1 MDTAGLHDPYWY
13 EGGVGLL
20 SMVDMLNS
28 DSGIETVTFQKTG
41 TKGLDDVVIAH
52 QNGRT
57 IYTQIKH
64 TRADKTLTFGDMVS
78 RPSAEDGQGGGKS
91 LLAHIAEAWREA
103 RSECEFAEAR
113 IYTNRSTSNR
123 PYLHRPA
130 LTAFWQHLSD
140 QIQNADKIS
149 SISFPAEWHE
159 AWQEWLSQLDCL
171 GDDARKLE
179 FLKVLH
185 LDSDQ
190 GGLEV
195 LDTEL
200 RSRLRRALGVTEEQ
214 AAELL
219 NSLYAALRKWTTSLR
234 KNDAITAEEV
244 WAELGAE
251 EATVGV
257 HALPPPAPFFP
268 SRIGFLDQVGT
279 ALRRASHPIVFMTGE
294 PGCGKTS
301 IVSALVNRSDPF
313 IDLRYHA
320 YRPITPDMTDLS
332 IDTGETATAEVLWG
346 DLLIQLRRHLTGRL
360 AQHRVPLRISFLSI
374 LDRRREVLRLASA
387 LAKERGRH
395 VVIAID
401 GIDHAARANQ
411 PYRLPFLDS
420 LPEPDEVP
428 DDVCLFLVGQPPEAW
443 PAYPYWLREVSSAV
457 KTYRVPQVDYE
468 DIRTLVVDRVMSV
481 EPDVHDA
488 LVRVIADVTKHNTL
502 SVVFA
507 VEEAAEFPQP
517 RGLHDR
523 LRQRALAGSL
533 RGYYDGIWG
542 NATALLPQ
550 QLFARERIAACV
562 AVAREHLTGQ
572 LLSHV
577 FTDDSV
583 SPHDWNEVLRNLRP
597 LLVEDERGFRV
608 LHNDVRVHLSL
619 HAGADQSR
627 LREIS
632 NLFLRYYEGD
642 ACTPEARHSHLFEY
656 ARLAGKLKKASAAYT
671 PLWVAEAAAF
681 DRPME
686 ELFLQARLALQ
697 GLEETADWD
706 LIHTVVCGF
715 ETLQQLDRSDGWVG
729 RSRPAQ
735 QAAPVLAS
743 ECGVLQRDLWDE
755 ETLSRVFAEA
765 QLLSDTDAARARSLL
780 LRWIE
785 GIAPE
790 SFVKTLNENRTRR
803 FPHTRGGRLDDS
815 TRTALQSWG
824 AIAHQLDMHPAKFID
839 GEQLGV
845 NEGDSTDRPGG
856 GVEEEDRDTQ
866 DDDTGT
872 HVGARD
878 GNESRYARAYFA
890 AGWLRSAARRSL
902 GLSWARSVRI
912 AFNLGCKQ
920 SDVVTALDELTS
932 RGLWFEVTYLLRRIR
947 PEANLLPALRARCMI
962 LAILSRHSPTIA
974 RWTQPNIDM
983 TVGERSFSST
993 ADDGLLAACAF
1004 AFVRAWKE
1012 PSEQTSF
1019 IRDTFLDAYFEGQR
1033 DSRTRTYVAVLIRAS
1048 AIAGRIWRTCASVP
1062 RRSLAGTEATDA
1074 AQSLRTLLS
1083 PDFTR
1088 PVSIPL
1094 GYMSVAGRIFRLM
1107 LAGLA
1112 ADASFRPQLISIVK
1126 DHAISFP
1133 VGETAEPTWRF
1144 LRNENESGILSQWWE
1159 HWCGDRGRAWSL
1171 SVSERDDIVRT
1182 LADLAKESGW
1192 TEQANAA
1199 LRRLGWCRV
1208 GYSGHKD
1215 YSFDD
1220 PLAWFQ
1226 CLSERDASAWR
1237 NMGMRLLAVSD
1248 YASEV
1253 GDNRLSFEVRTAIAD
1268 AMAREG
1274 VSTARSLAEAKST
1287 GEAIEWLK
1295 WDSYMFSHWLIQ
1307 CTGRDD
1313 LSRQDL
1319 LYIWCLGIGIMWW
1332 EYNGD
1337 YTDLADLRDGII
1349 ERARIAGY
1357 EDIEA
1362 DLERLGPLEFA
1373 AHQPTDRRGPPRW
1386 MEGLNN
1392 EEADGVGDP
1401 DQFVRKVCDAANY
1414 GEASTDELIQ
1424 AAKRLNSCSM
1434 DLRCEPSVATT
1445 LLTQFLASRDKEF
1458 LQWTYDGA
1466 QRVVAKLVPHVE
1478 DAVRLVVA
1486 HEVAHA
1492 GVAQPANYRFFGAA
1506 ENLGLLCRYRGKT
1519 LPTEDVRRFAERQ
1532 VEMHWDWSQGFG
1544 HLPSIN
1550 CPILSVPAE
1559 PETNWMRFATDVLS
1573 VFLYS
1578 EDTHAVAAA
1587 LRGLYS
1593 LLEIEHP
1600 IALVAARLAESEDKK
1615 IRYWWLL
1622 MCERLGLEHPHLR
1635 SVIEQSITNLLDDT
1649 SLPVSVQA
1657 WVTLTRLRQNAGGR
1671 LPEWPFPRPGA
1682 AVPLPTKPNGQKL
1695 VFSTANQLGGF
1706 QFASGVRSVLTTIR
1720 RICILTGVDAR
1731 DLESRVATRGWHPQP
1746 PRKPARRRGN
1756 ATSLLFGD
1764 HSAHD
1769 VLDDELYRDLCK
1781 GRFRD
1786 VPPVRIAQAI
1796 LPSDDPFILLRTAPL
1811 YQGGLWPPSDSW
1823 QMNDKGQGII
1833 LRNRL
1838 QQILLEDG
1846 VEESEVVV
1854 GGAISSFNFRT
1865 DYEIFHTLVWM
1876 SVQAELNADWHRSSP
1891 SARTF
1896 QYVFNSA
1903 YEGNDNDSVRPFTY
1917 LAGSIHEFSAGGLR
1931 VLPGSLWRDLGWRPS
1946 VGDGSGFRW
1955 ETPDGDKIRFEV
1967 LQGPPR
1973 SQPQDAHHRQPRLHR
1988 WITSK
1993 AVIAEA
1999 EKILG
2004 GVIVPRLRFEESP
2017 FKTP

>member
-20 SMVDMLNS
+20 STVDMLNP
-28 DSGIETVTFQKTG
+28 DSEIESVTFQKTG

-52 QNGRT
+52 RNGRT

-64 TRADKTLTFGDMVS
+64 TRVDDTLTFGDLVS
-78 RPSAEDGQGGGKS
+78 RPSAEDGQEGVKS

-130 LTAFWQHLSD
+130 LTAFWQRLSE
-140 QIQNADKIS
+140 QIQDADKLS
-149 SISFPAEWHE
+149 SISFPTEWHE
-159 AWQEWLSQLDCL
+159 AWREWLAQLECL
-171 GDDARKLE
+171 GNDACRLE

-185 LDSDQ
+185 LDADQ
-190 GGLEV
+190 GGLEE

-200 RSRLRRALGVTEEQ
+200 LSRLRGALGVTEEQ

-219 NSLYAALRKWTTSLR
+219 KSLYAALRKWTTSLR

-251 EATVGV
+251 EDTVGL

-268 SRIGFLDQVGT
+268 SRIDFLDQVAT
-279 ALRRASHPIVFMTGE
+279 ALRGASQPIVFMTGE

-332 IDTGETATAEVLWG
+332 LDTGETATAEVLWG
-346 DLLIQLRRHLTGRL
+346 DLLVQLRRHLTGRL

-374 LDRRREVLRLASA
+374 QDRRREVLRLASA
-387 LAKERGRH
+387 LAEERGRR

-401 GIDHAARANQ
+401 GIDHAARANR
-411 PYRLPFLDS
+411 PDRLPFLDS

-428 DDVCLFLVGQPPEAW
+428 DNVCLFLVGQPSEAW
-443 PAYPYWLREVSSAV
+443 PAYPYWLREASSAV
-457 KTYRVPQVDYE
+457 VTYRVPKIDDK
-468 DIRTLVVDRVMSV
+468 DIRTLMSDRVLSA

-488 LVRVIADVTKHNTL
+488 LVRVIADVTEHNTL

-507 VEEAAEFPQP
+507 VEEAVALPQP
-517 RGLHDR
+517 RELHER

-533 RGYYDGIWG
+533 RSYYDGIWG
-542 NATALLPQ
+542 NATAVLPQ
-550 QLFARERIAACV
+550 QFSARERIAACV

-577 FTDDSV
+577 FADDSI

-597 LLVEDERGFRV
+597 LLVEDDRGFRV
-608 LHNDVRVHLSL
+608 LHNDVRVHLTL

-632 NLFLRYYEGD
+632 NLFLCYYEGD
-642 ACTPEARHSHLFEY
+642 YCTPEARHSHLFEF
-656 ARLAGKLKKASAAYT
+656 ARRAGELKKASAAYT
-671 PLWVAEAAAF
+671 PLWVAEAAAL

-697 GLEETADWD
+697 GLKETADWD
-706 LIHTVVCGF
+706 LIHNVVCGI

-755 ETLSRVFAEA
+755 ETLSRMFAEA
-765 QLLSDTDAARARSLL
+765 QLLSETDAARARSLL
-780 LRWIE
+780 LRWLE
-785 GIAPE
+785 GIDPD
-790 SFVKTLNENRTRR
+790 SFVRTLDENRTRR

-824 AIAHQLDMHPAKFID
+824 ALAHQLEVHPAKFID
-839 GEQLGV
+839 GEQLGA
-845 NEGDSTDRPGG
+845 NEGDSTDRPDA
-856 GVEEEDRDTQ
+856 GVEEENRDTQ
-866 DDDTGT
+866 DDDTGA

-878 GNESRYARAYFA
+878 DDEKRYAWAYFA
-890 AGWLRSAARRSL
+890 AGWLQSAARRSL

-912 AFNLGCKQ
+912 AFNLGCSQ
-920 SDVVTALDELTS
+920 LDVVAALDELTS
-932 RGLWFEVTYLLRRIR
+932 RGLWFEVIYLLRRIR

-962 LAILSRHSPTIA
+962 LAILSRHSPTTA
-974 RWTQPNIDM
+974 RWTQPNID
-983 TVGERSFSST
+983 TSVCQRGFSGAT
-993 ADDGLLAACAF
+993 DDGLLAACAF

-1033 DSRTRTYVAVLIRAS
+1033 DSRTRTNVAVLIRAS

-1062 RRSLAGTEATDA
+1062 HRSLAETEATDA
-1074 AQSLRTLLS
+1074 AQSLTTLLN

-1107 LAGLA
+1107 LAGLED
-1112 ADASFRPQLISIVK
+1112 DASFRPQLISIVK

-1133 VGETAEPTWRF
+1133 VAQTAEPTWRF
-1144 LRNENESGILSQWWE
+1144 LRNEDEHGILSQWWE
-1159 HWCGDRGRAWSL
+1159 HWCGDVGRAWSL

-1182 LADLAKESGW
+1182 LAGLARENGW

-1199 LRRLGWCRV
+1199 LRRLGWGRV

-1215 YSFDD
+1215 YSFDE

-1237 NMGMRLLAVSD
+1237 SLGMRLLAVSD

-1253 GDNRLSFEVRTAIAD
+1253 GDNRFSFEVRMAISD

-1274 VSTARSLAEAKST
+1274 ISAARSLADARST
-1287 GEAIEWLK
+1287 GESIEWLE
-1295 WDSYMFSHWLIQ
+1295 WDSYMFFNWLIQ

-1319 LYIWCLGIGIMWW
+1319 LYIWCLGIGVMWW
-1332 EYNGD
+1332 EYDSD
-1337 YTDLADLRDGII
+1337 YADLAALREGII
-1349 ERARIAGY
+1349 ERTRIAGY
-1357 EDIEA
+1357 EDIKV

-1373 AHQPTDRRGPPRW
+1373 APEPTDRRGTPLW

-1392 EEADGVGDP
+1392 GEAGGVGDP
-1401 DQFVRKVCDAANY
+1401 DQFVRKVCDAAKN

-1424 AAKRLNSCSM
+1424 AAQRLESCSP
-1434 DLRCEPSVATT
+1434 DLRCEPGVATM
-1445 LLTQFLASRDKEF
+1445 LLTRFLSSRDREF
-1458 LQWTYDGA
+1458 LQWTYDGS

-1478 DAVRLVVA
+1478 DAVRL
-1486 HEVAHA
+1486 EVAQDVARA

-1559 PETNWMRFATDVLS
+1559 PETNWTKFAVDVLS
-1573 VFLYS
+1573 VLLYA
-1578 EDTHAVAAA
+1578 EDTHTVAAA

-1593 LLEIEHP
+1593 LLELEHP
-1600 IALVAARLAESEDKK
+1600 IPLVVERLAKSEDKK

-1622 MCERLGLEHPHLR
+1622 LCERLGLEHPHLR
-1635 SVIEQSITNLLDDT
+1635 SVIEQSVTNLLDDT

-1657 WVTLTRLRQNAGGR
+1657 WVTLMRLRQRAGGR
-1671 LPEWPFPRPGA
+1671 PPEWPFPRPGVA
-1682 AVPLPTKPNGQKL
+1682 PLPTTPNGQKL
-1695 VFSTANQLGGF
+1695 VFSKANQLGGV
-1706 QFASGVRSVLTTIR
+1706 QFSSGVRSVLGTIS
-1720 RICILTGVDAR
+1720 RICIITGVDAR
-1731 DLESRVATRGWHPQP
+1731 DLESRIATRGWHPQT

-1756 ATSLLFGD
+1756 STALLFGD

-1769 VLDDELYRDLCK
+1769 VLDDELYRDLCV
-1781 GRFRD
+1781 GRFRG

-1811 YQGGLWPPSDSW
+1811 YQAGPWPPSDLR
-1823 QMNDKGQGII
+1823 QMRDEESSVI
-1833 LRNRL
+1833 LRDRL
-1838 QQILLEDG
+1838 RQILLEDG
-1846 VEESEVVV
+1846 IAESEVVV
-1854 GGAISSFNFRT
+1854 GGAISSFDFKT

-1876 SVQAELNADWHRSSP
+1876 AAPAELNANWHRSSP

-1896 QYVFNSA
+1896 QYVFDAA
-1903 YEGNDNDSVRPFTY
+1903 YEGNDDDSVRPFTY

-1931 VLPGSLWRDLGWRPS
+1931 VLPGSLWRALGWRPS
-1946 VGDGSGFRW
+1946 ANDGSALRW
-1955 ETPDGDKIRFEV
+1955 ETPDGATIRFEA

-1999 EKILG
+1999 EEILG
-2004 GVIVPRLRFEESP
+2004 GVIVPRLQFEERP
-2017 FKTP
+2017 FKAP